1 MVWFNLHN
9 NQVRASAHSGGM
21 ATASAMRSVSPKK
34 ELQMYNI
41 RDRYTISYKAD
52 KFGDVEIT
60 YAPHLTAMMELGWPI
75 NQGPR
80 NEIAHIDQ
88 LLYPQHE
95 LTDDPYHR
103 IILSGLM
110 ARAGE

>member
-9 NQVRASAHSGGM
+9 GQMRANVHVGGI
-21 ATASAMRSVSPKK
+21 ATASAIRPVSPKK
-34 ELQMYNI
+34 ELQMYHLK
-41 RDRYTISYKAD
+41 DGHTVAYKAN
-52 KFGDVEIT
+52 KFGNVEIT

-75 NQGPR
+75 NQGPLD
-80 NEIAHIDQ
+80 EIANLDS
-88 LLYPQHE
+88 LLYPHHE

-110 ARAGE
+110 ARVGE